1 MIEKIIYCFRCRKE
15 IELCECGSDQIPG
28 GFNFDY
34 ELNDAVLDEVLSDET
49 LYCSQ
54 CGANDPLCVCGPGR
68 TLMTAKNA
76 HALVMAQLK
85 RYFPNGKSPK
95 QYPLDAKT
103 ISKLKQ
109 MGCNSCPT
117 GKNIACN
124 DWGECLNT
132 GEKLPSTHFSERKP
146 MSKHDR
152 LIDLGIRDQ
161 FMEFKKNIIRRVQAI
176 PHSGMLS
183 KGKQADLKEVYRL
196 LGDIVRRHISDPRPT
211 PEKLKLLDIPG
222 KK

>member
-1 MIEKIIYCFRCRKE
+1 
-15 IELCECGSDQIPG
+15 
-28 GFNFDY
+28 
-34 ELNDAVLDEVLSDET
+34 
-49 LYCSQ
+49 
-54 CGANDPLCVCGPGR
+54 
-68 TLMTAKNA
+68 
-76 HALVMAQLK
+76 
-85 RYFPNGKSPK
+85 
-95 QYPLDAKT
+95 
-103 ISKLKQ
+103 
-109 MGCNSCPT
+109 
-117 GKNIACN
+117 
-124 DWGECLNT
+124 
-132 GEKLPSTHFSERKP
+132 